1 MQDLQKNLMYKV
13 CLSYYNDNLTQQD
26 IGKKYGISRIMVSR
40 LLKKAIQEK
49 MVEIKI
55 HSPSDTN
62 ISLERMLE
70 AKYMLKEVVVVSCH
84 SATDEGVI
92 SEIGEMAAHW
102 FVNTLEGSETIAL
115 SWGKSMLG
123 FINALPTVNYPNLKV
138 VQMIGGL
145 GEPGADVHGTDLT
158 RRFAQ
163 VFNAKP
169 SMLSSPGIV
178 KSKTICDA
186 LKDDHQINETLKL
199 AASADLAIMGIG
211 GFNPSSQIYST
222 DIILSGEDKETLM
235 QNNAVGDLSLHFFN
249 QDGKLINGS
258 LNDRIVGLEI
268 EQIQKIPRTIGIAG
282 GSGKHASVLA
292 ALRGKFLNVLITDE
306 KTAQFLLKN

>member
-13 CLSYYNDNLTQQD
+13 CLAYYNDNLTQQE

-40 LLKKAIQEK
+40 MLKKATQEK

-55 HSPSDTN
+55 HPPGDTN
-62 ISLERMLE
+62 IQLERLLE
-70 AKYMLKEVVVVSCH
+70 AKFNLKEVVVVSCH
-84 SATDEGVI
+84 SSTDLDII
-92 SEIGEMAAHW
+92 SEIGEMAAQW
-102 FVNTLEGSETIAL
+102 FVNTLEGTETIAL
-115 SWGKSMLG
+115 SWGKSMLS
-123 FINALPTVNYPNLKV
+123 FINALPTINLPNLKV

-145 GEPGADVHGTDLT
+145 GEPDADVHGADLT

-178 KSKTICDA
+178 KSKTISDA

-199 AASADLAIMGIG
+199 AAGADLAVMGVG
-211 GFNPSSQIYST
+211 AFNPSSQIYST
-222 DIILSGEDKETLM
+222 DIILSDEDKEFLN
-235 QNNAVGDLSLHFFN
+235 QNQAVGDLSLHFFN
-249 QDGKLINGS
+249 SDGQLINGS
-258 LNDRIVGLEI
+258 LDDRIVGLEI
-268 EQIQKIPRTIGIAG
+268 EQIQQIPRTIGIAG
-282 GSGKHASVLA
+282 GASKHISVLA
-292 ALRGKFLNVLITDE
+292 ALRGNFLNVLVTDE